1 MLATGLSA
9 PTQSGVGIAAATVS
23 PMISYEIGQKF
34 KELAKD
40 NPDGKLTEKQQA
52 AHVLAHAVLG
62 AAVAAAG
69 GNDVLAG
76 ALSAGGAEAVAP
88 KVSTFLY
95 GTADPEKL
103 TAEQK
108 DTVANIMSLAGAG
121 VGAAVGNTS
130 ANAVS
135 GSLNAESAVENNEN
149 AVRKYNNRRLLL
161 ENIADFEDPF
171 GILAPFNAMRAES
184 DYLNKLRNEKIRNEQ
199 DKMNENIRNYLW
211 KHGIN
216 VDLKYET
223 VLVNVNGIGKTI
235 TRLNTNENS
244 KTLSKALQEFAQ
256 STITNHATFRK
267 AKEQLGIPKT
277 MHPTAVRRVPLMESQ
292 SGISISKPDFF
303 RNNIYATEYLFIFNG
318 KNYVIQNHSAGH
330 NFGLLDGLGNQ
341 AGHFNIKTY
350 EFNGKVDTNIWKG
363 EKDKP
368 HNNQTYELNKIPNIP
383 EHLYTKPSPYA
394 NPREPF
400 FKNPTNSKKKG
411 K

>member
-1 MLATGLSA
+1 
-9 PTQSGVGIAAATVS
+9 
-23 PMISYEIGQKF
+23 MISHIHSYGY
-34 KELAKD
+34 
-40 NPDGKLTEKQQA
+40 
-52 AHVLAHAVLG
+52 AVVIRSY
-62 AAVAAAG
+62 ASF
-69 GNDVLAG
+69 
-76 ALSAGGAEAVAP
+76 LSHAEAVAF

-130 ANAVS
+130 ANTVS

-292 SGISISKPDFF
+292 SGISISKPDSFGN
-303 RNNIYATEYLFIFNG
+303 NNIYATEYLFIFNG
-318 KNYVIQNHSAGH
+318 KNYVI
-330 NFGLLDGLGNQ
+330 
-341 AGHFNIKTY
+341 
-350 EFNGKVDTNIWKG
+350 
-363 EKDKP
+363 
-368 HNNQTYELNKIPNIP
+368 
-383 EHLYTKPSPYA
+383 
-394 NPREPF
+394 
-400 FKNPTNSKKKG
+400 
-411 K
+411 